1 MPTAISPMAVL
12 SLAAQR
18 DKSKLASGDA
28 WILLVDLI
36 WSGTHIRLARNVDA
50 IQFDCGDGNGIQ
62 TYQAFNFEFTS
73 EQPGQGQLPTMTLRA
88 SNTMRVLQGI
98 IEQYSGIAGAKA
110 NIYVYNTAHPD
121 GEPDLAVETTVMK
134 TVCTASLVTLTL
146 SAPSPM
152 RKIFP
157 RFLYRASFC
166 MWVSNYKGDQCAYS
180 GTAISA
186 ATNATAAILTT
197 TGLGAVGP
205 VGTTFS
211 AVISGFT
218 GNWAAANGAQTVTLV
233 TEASPATFSIPVDST
248 DFGAMT
254 GSPILTLDNCDG
266 TYASTCGCQVH
277 DNAAR
282 YGAFP
287 GIGTNGT
294 ALASQA

>member
-1 MPTAISPMAVL
+1 MAIL

-28 WILLVDLI
+28 WLLLVDLI
-36 WSGTHIRLARNVDA
+36 WNGAHIRLARNVDP

-62 TYQAFNFEFTS
+62 TYQAFNFEFTA
-73 EQPGQGQLPTMTLRA
+73 EQPGQGQLPTMILRA
-88 SNTMRVLQGI
+88 SNVERILQGI
-98 IEQYSGIAGAKA
+98 IEQYGGIAGALC
-110 NIYVYNTAHPD
+110 NIYVYNTAHPA
-121 GEPDLAVETTVMK
+121 GEPDLAVQTTVMK
-134 TVCTASLVTLTL
+134 TVCTASQVTLTL

-157 RFLYRASFC
+157 RCTYRASFC
-166 MWVSNYKGDQCAYS
+166 MWVSSYKGKQCEYV
-180 GTAISA
+180 GTSISA
-186 ATNATAAILTT
+186 ATNASSAVLTT

-211 AVISGFT
+211 ATISGFT
-218 GNWAAANGAQTVTLV
+218 GAWAAANGAQTVKLV
-233 TEASPATFSIPVDST
+233 TMASPATFSIPVDST
-248 DFGAMT
+248 GFGAIA
-254 GSPILTLDNCDG
+254 GKPILTLSNCDG
-266 TYASTCGCQVH
+266 TYAGACGCQVH

-294 ALASQA
+294 ALAAQA